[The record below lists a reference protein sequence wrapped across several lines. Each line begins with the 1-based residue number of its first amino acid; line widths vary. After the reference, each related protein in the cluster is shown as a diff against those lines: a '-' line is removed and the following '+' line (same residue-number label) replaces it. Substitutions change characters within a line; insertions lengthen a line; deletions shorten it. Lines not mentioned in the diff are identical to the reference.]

1 MIQNEKVNDLFQEIT
16 GKSKIRHFVS
26 NGFDKY
32 VIYNDSG
39 SFFSVGF
46 NKTIKKYGLG
56 RTELMLQEYKKRN
69 LLIETM
75 PDIPVVYNFVV
86 QRYDIYKSMSREFN
100 FLFDLINR
108 FTGKD
113 GPKR

>member
-1 MIQNEKVNDLFQEIT
+1 
-16 GKSKIRHFVS
+16 
-26 NGFDKY
+26 
-32 VIYNDSG
+32 
-39 SFFSVGF
+39 
-46 NKTIKKYGLG
+46 
-56 RTELMLQEYKKRN
+56 MLQEYKKRN